1 MNNSNHNSEPRRRPA
16 ILVWLVEFL
25 LAPEHDSL
33 IGDMEEEYRDRV
45 RSSGRA
51 FAELFFWFQL
61 LHIVPV
67 LLFQNLIWSFAM
79 WTNYLKVALRN
90 LLRYKGFSLINIFG
104 LAIGVACCILMFLFV
119 QHELSYDRYHE
130 NSSRIFRIIRDVD
143 GFKTAPTAFALA
155 PALNQDFPDIKATR
169 VRRDRQPALLREG
182 EKQFLEDRMFWVD
195 AATLSIF
202 SFPQLSGNPETALR
216 EAYTAVLTRATAE
229 KYFGEIDVV
238 GKHLSLRWNNQDH
251 NIRITGVLEDVPST
265 SHFSFDILLSFAT
278 AEAIWPKS
286 ILEDWRFTYAQ
297 TYVLL
302 PDGHSKSAFEAQFQ
316 DFVQKH
322 LGSEEARNYK
332 SVMAYLQ
339 PITDIHLH
347 SQIGGEIEENGN
359 ISYVYI
365 AALLG
370 FFVLLIACINHMNLA
385 TAKSTRRSKEVGIRK
400 VAGAHRGQIINQ
412 FLAESMLLTAI
423 AFFVALIAVEFS
435 LPLLNEVVDKNLVF
449 DLNRNGQLI
458 FSVFAIF
465 MFVGFASGSYP
476 AFYLSAFKPVE
487 ILKQAKNA
495 GSSKSFLRKAL
506 VVSQFAIAIILL
518 ICTAGIYRQL
528 QFAKNKRLGYNKE
541 QILVIPQGRR
551 VRDNPDLIKN
561 ELLSHPS
568 VMSVS
573 ISSHI
578 PTERLNAAVSAIPEG
593 GNPDKS
599 NEPWPI
605 TVVSVDEEFFNTFEV
620 EVMQGR
626 TFSKEFGKDKEE
638 AFVLNEAAVKAL
650 GWESAIGKTFEATY
664 NTGSSIKPT
673 ETRKGHIIGVV
684 KDIHFESIHHE
695 IEPMV
700 YFIKPFWY
708 FYISL
713 KLDTENLPQS
723 IAAVEQIWQEIVP
736 GYPFEY
742 TFVDDNFDKLYRTEE
757 AMAKGI
763 SAFSFLGIFITCL
776 GLLSLI
782 SYLAERRTKEISIRK
797 VLGATSASI
806 FNLLSKEFLKLALLA
821 NLLAWPVAYL
831 TLNQW
836 LQNFAYRAELS
847 PWIFIVAGLVVLF
860 IAVLSVSYQA
870 IKAAM
875 INPAQTLQYE

>member
-1 MNNSNHNSEPRRRPA
+1 MNSSNHNPEAHHRPP
-16 ILVWLVEFL
+16 ILALLVELL
-25 LAPEHDSL
+25 LALEHDSL
-33 IGDMEEEYRDRV
+33 IGDMEEEYHDRV
-45 RSSGRA
+45 RSSGRVLA
-51 FAELFFWFQL
+51 GLFFWFQV
-61 LHIVPV
+61 LHIMPV
-67 LLFQNLIWSFAM
+67 LLLQHFIWSFAM

-130 NSSRIFRIIRDVD
+130 NSSRIFRVIRDVD

-155 PALNQDFPDIKATR
+155 PALNQDFPDIKAVR
-169 VRRDRQPALLREG
+169 VRRDRQPALLRQG
-182 EKQFLEDRMFWVD
+182 EKQFLEDRLFWVD
-195 AATLSIF
+195 AATLRIF
-202 SFPQLSGNPETALR
+202 SFPQLSGDPQTALR

-238 GKHLSLRWNNQDH
+238 GRHLSLRWNNQDH
-251 NIRITGVLEDVPST
+251 NIQITGVLEDVPST
-265 SHFSFDILLSFAT
+265 SHFGFDILLSFAT
-278 AEAIWPKS
+278 AEAIWPKA
-286 ILEDWRFTYAQ
+286 ILEDWRFTFAH

-302 PDGHSKSAFEAQFQ
+302 PEGHSKSAFEAQFQ
-316 DFVQKH
+316 GFVQKH
-322 LGSEEARNYK
+322 LGAEEAQNYK
-332 SVMAYLQ
+332 TVLAYLQ

-385 TAKSTRRSKEVGIRK
+385 TAKSARRSKEVGIRK

-423 AFFVALIAVEFS
+423 AFFLALIAVEFS
-435 LPLLNEVVDKNLVF
+435 LPLLNEVVGKNLVF

-458 FSVFAIF
+458 FSVFALF

-476 AFYLSAFKPVE
+476 AFYLSAFRPAE
-487 ILKQAKNA
+487 IFKDAKNA
-495 GSSKSFLRKAL
+495 GSTKSFLRKAL

-518 ICTAGIYRQL
+518 ICTTGIYQQL

-541 QILVIPQGRR
+541 QILVIPQGRQ
-551 VRDNPDLIKN
+551 VRDNPDLLKN
-561 ELLSHPS
+561 EFLSHPS
-568 VMSVS
+568 VRSVS

-578 PTERLNAAVSAIPEG
+578 PTERLSIAVSAIPEG

-605 TVVSVDEEFFNTFEV
+605 TAVSVDEDFFDTFEIDV
-620 EVMQGR
+620 VQGR
-626 TFSKEFGKDKEE
+626 TFSKEFGTDEDE
-638 AFVLNEAAVKAL
+638 AFLLNEAALKAL
-650 GWESAIGKTFEATY
+650 GWETAVGKTFEATY
-664 NTGSSIKPT
+664 NTGSSSQPT
-673 ETRKGHIIGVV
+673 ETRKGRIVGVV

-713 KLDTENLPQS
+713 KLDTENLPQT
-723 IAAVEQIWQEIVP
+723 IAAMEQIWQEIVP
-736 GYPFEY
+736 GYPFEF

-757 AMAKGI
+757 ALAKGI

-821 NLLAWPVAYL
+821 NLVAWPVAFL
-831 TLNQW
+831 TLNRW
-836 LQNFAYRAELS
+836 LQNFAYRADLS
-847 PWIFIVAGLVVLF
+847 PWIFIVAGLVALF
-860 IAVLSVSYQA
+860 IAFLSVSYQA
-870 IKAAM
+870 IKAAL
-875 INPAQTLQYE
+875 INPARTLQYE